1 MGHATSHKPQV
12 LSQKHRGNSL
22 KGDWLILESLLERQ
36 RELGLPAGDTGSSQF
51 GELVLSQGYWYWTGK
66 CHSEIIPQ
74 GPAPSTSLWHQYWDT
89 SAQTNYPGRDRA
101 NPLEGQLP
109 RPSVPQPLWDSAPS
123 TRESRIWPFKKY
135 TDTCTVTT

>member
-51 GELVLSQGYWYWTGK
+51 GELVLSQ
-66 CHSEIIPQ
+66 
-74 GPAPSTSLWHQYWDT
+74 
-89 SAQTNYPGRDRA
+89 
-101 NPLEGQLP
+101 
-109 RPSVPQPLWDSAPS
+109 
-123 TRESRIWPFKKY
+123 
-135 TDTCTVTT
+135 